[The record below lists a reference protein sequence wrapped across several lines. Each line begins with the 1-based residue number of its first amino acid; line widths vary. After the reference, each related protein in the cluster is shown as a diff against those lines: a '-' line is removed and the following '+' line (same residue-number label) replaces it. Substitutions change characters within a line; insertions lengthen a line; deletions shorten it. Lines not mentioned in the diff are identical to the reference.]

1 MPEPILSVRNLNV
14 KFSLRG
20 QTLHAIRDV
29 SLDVMRGESLAI
41 VGESGS
47 GKSVFVKSFMGLND
61 KNGWIDSGEILY
73 EGKNLA
79 ALKSEKEWGAI
90 RGGEIAMVMQDP
102 MTSLNPL
109 MTIGAQILEAIELHQ
124 RLHGADGGVNF
135 RFCVEIRKAEAYRA
149 LRRRP
154 KGLMHSRGAVR
165 AGPGR
170 NVVRREQHV

>member
-90 RGGEIAMVMQDP
+90 RGG
-102 MTSLNPL
+102 
-109 MTIGAQILEAIELHQ
+109 
-124 RLHGADGGVNF
+124 
-135 RFCVEIRKAEAYRA
+135 
-149 LRRRP
+149 
-154 KGLMHSRGAVR
+154 
-165 AGPGR
+165 
-170 NVVRREQHV
+170 